1 MANLDCDQGAV
12 LPKAHV
18 LLALNLGRNPQVGGK
33 ILGNM
38 NQVKK
43 KDKTNKTKISSWIQ
57 RLLVVTQREVG
68 WGERRVL
75 QNGVGCPL
83 YGAQW

>member
-43 KDKTNKTKISSWIQ
+43 KKRQNQQNKNKLMDTETIGGYPKGSG
-57 RLLVVTQREVG
+57 LG
-68 WGERRVL
+68 
-75 QNGVGCPL
+75 
-83 YGAQW
+83 